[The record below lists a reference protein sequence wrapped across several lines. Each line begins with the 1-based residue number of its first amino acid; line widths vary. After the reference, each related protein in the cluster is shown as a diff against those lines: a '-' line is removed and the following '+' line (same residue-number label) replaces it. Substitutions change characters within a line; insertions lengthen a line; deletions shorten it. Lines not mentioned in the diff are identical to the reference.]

1 MKQGVRE
8 NMGPLIAKLDDVS
21 ADEALVDI
29 TSNAMAEKLKKKRR
43 QNKEGWYIK
52 EMITNEQLL
61 IMLKKNLDDGDM
73 VDVINLAAMVYV
85 RSEIYGK
92 EA

>member
-8 NMGPLIAKLDDVS
+8 IMGPLIAKLDDVS

-43 QNKEGWYIK
+43 QNKEGWHIK